1 MDLSIV
7 SSLYRSAPYLRDF
20 HRRAA
25 VTAQQLGLDYEM
37 ILVNDGSPDDSLE
50 IALELRRNDP
60 RLCVIDLSRNF
71 GHHKAMMTG
80 LAHARGR
87 RVFLLDA
94 DLEEEPELLIAFA
107 ETMERTGADVVYGV
121 QESRKGG
128 LLERV
133 SGALFYRLFNWLSAR
148 EVPPNQL
155 CARLMTHRY
164 VESLVA
170 HRDREIFLAGLW
182 VETGYRQVGVTAHKD
197 CKGVSSYSLGRK
209 VSLAVNSITSFSSR
223 PLEMIFY
230 LGTAILVLSLTA
242 AAILILRRL
251 FFDQLLPGWAST
263 MVALCFMGGLNLFC
277 VGIVGIY
284 LAKVFSETKDRPY
297 TVIRQ
302 VYPHAATS
310 ENDAD
315 GPALAARQWR

>member
-7 SSLYRSAPYLRDF
+7 SSLYHSAPYLREF
-20 HRRAA
+20 HRRASA
-25 VTAQQLGLDYEM
+25 TAQQLGLDYEI
-37 ILVNDGSPDDSLE
+37 ILVNDGSPDESLT
-50 IALELRRNDP
+50 IALELRRSDP

-80 LAHARGR
+80 LAHTRGS

-94 DLEEEPELLIAFA
+94 DLEEEPELLLPFA
-107 ETMERTGADVVYGV
+107 ETLERTGADVAYGV
-121 QESRKGG
+121 QQSRKGG
-128 LLERV
+128 FTERV
-133 SGALFYRLFNWLSAR
+133 TGDLFYRLFNWLSAQA
-148 EVPPNQL
+148 VPPNQL
-155 CARLMTHRY
+155 SARLMTRRY
-164 VESLVA
+164 VDSLVA

-182 VETGYRQVGVTAHKD
+182 AATGYQQVPVPVRKH

-209 VSLAVNSITSFSSR
+209 ISLAVNSITSFSNR

-230 LGTAILVLSLTA
+230 LGAVILVLSFTA
-242 AAILILRRL
+242 ATFLIVRRL
-251 FFDQLLPGWAST
+251 FFGQLLPGWASM

-284 LAKVFSETKDRPY
+284 LAKVFSETKERPY

-302 VYPHAATS
+302 VYPHAAGRESAT
-310 ENDAD
+310 EA
-315 GPALAARQWR
+315 ALAAIEGR